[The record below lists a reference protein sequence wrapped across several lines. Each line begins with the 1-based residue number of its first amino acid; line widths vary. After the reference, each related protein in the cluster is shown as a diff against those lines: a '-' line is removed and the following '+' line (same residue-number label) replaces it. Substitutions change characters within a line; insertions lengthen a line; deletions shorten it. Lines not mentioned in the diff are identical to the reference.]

1 MPRQA
6 KGARLWLEP
15 EERDR
20 EGRLVHRSTWIIR
33 DGTRK
38 IRTRC
43 APAERERAEQKLG
56 EYLAKKYQPNREP
69 GRDPSE
75 ILVLDVLKIYTD
87 DVIGAHARPHE
98 TGQRLLKL
106 AEFFRTDTLE
116 DVTGARCR
124 EYVKWRTAQTIK
136 AFTKNKPR
144 LATDAAARRELEDLR
159 AAINHHRREGLCSQI
174 VSVVL
179 TEKGDGRDV
188 FLTRS
193 EAARLLRAAWR
204 AKQVV
209 RDKITERNTG
219 RHVARFILLG
229 LYTGTRHRAICD
241 AAPRATIGRAY
252 VDLDRGVFYRRARG
266 EKETN
271 KRRPPAGLSD
281 RLLAHL
287 RRWERL
293 GIANSAIIEWNGKAV
308 RSIRKGFAG
317 AVKAAGLPTTGPDKI
332 TPHTLRHTAA
342 TWAMQSGAD
351 PYQTAGMLGMTVE
364 MLLDRYGHHHPD
376 FQRAA
381 ANKLANGGRLPGQF
395 RDRNT
400 VNKTRR
406 TSGNATK
413 ITDISKVAQ

>member
-1 MPRQA
+1 MPRRG

-20 EGRLVHRSTWIIR
+20 EGRLVHRSTWVIR

-43 APAERERAEQKLG
+43 APSERERAEQKLA
-56 EYLAKKYQPNREP
+56 EYLAKKYQPNRTR
-69 GRDPSE
+69 GRHPSE
-75 ILVLDVLKIYTD
+75 TLVIDVLKIYHD
-87 DVIGAHARPHE
+87 DAVGSHMRPAE
-98 TGQRLLKL
+98 TGQRLLML
-106 AEFFRTDTLE
+106 AEFFETDMLA

-124 EYVKWRTAQTIK
+124 EYVKWRTAQPIK
-136 AFTKNKPR
+136 SFTKNNPR
-144 LATDAAARRELEDLR
+144 LASTAAARRELEDLR
-159 AAINHHRREGLCSQI
+159 AAINHHRREGLCSEI

-179 TEKGDGRDV
+179 PEKSEGRDV
-188 FLTRS
+188 FLTRLQ
-193 EAARLLRAAWR
+193 AARLLWAAWR
-204 AKQVV
+204 AKQVMS
-209 RDKITERNTG
+209 DKVAARNTL
-219 RHVARFILLG
+219 RHIARFILVG

-241 AAPRATIGRAY
+241 AALRPTIGRAY

-266 EKETN
+266 ERETK
-271 KRRPPAGLSD
+271 KRKPPARLSD
-281 RLLAHL
+281 RLLSHL

-293 GIANSAIIEWNGKAV
+293 GIAKNSIIEWNGKSV
-308 RSIRKGFAG
+308 RSIRRGFA
-317 AVKAAGLPTTGPDKI
+317 AAAKAAGLPTTGPEKI

-376 FQRAA
+376 FQRDA
-381 ANKLANGGRLPGQF
+381 ANRLANGGRLPGQS

-400 VNKTRR
+400 VNKARHV
-406 TSGNATK
+406 SSNVTK
-413 ITDISKVAQ
+413 TAG